1 VSEQVTHERIGILGA
16 GKLGTVLARLAV
28 AAGYEVRIAGS
39 GDPKFIALTVDVFA
53 KGALATT
60 AAEAIDGA
68 QLVILAL
75 PLHRVESLPVESL
88 AGHIVVDAMNHWEPV
103 DGPLEEYTGA
113 PGGTSSVVA
122 TKLPG
127 ARVVKALSHVGY
139 HDLDAHARDERR
151 IALGIASD
159 DKQAADAVA
168 EFVRTIGFEPVV
180 LGNLAAGAALQSGSL
195 AFGAALERDS
205 LERIVAEHARTTT

>member
-1 VSEQVTHERIGILGA
+1 MPERIGVLGA

-39 GDPKFIALTVDVFA
+39 GDPKYIALTVDVFA
-53 KGALATT
+53 KGAIATT
-60 AAEAIDGA
+60 AADAIDGA

-75 PLHRVESLPVESL
+75 PLHRVETLPVDAL
-88 AGHIVVDAMNHWEPV
+88 AGHIVIDAMNHWAAV
-103 DGPLEEYTGA
+103 DGPLPEYTA
-113 PGGTSSVVA
+113 SPDGTSSVVA
-122 TKLPG
+122 AKLPG
-127 ARVVKALSHVGY
+127 SRVVKALSHVGY

-159 DKQAADAVA
+159 DAKAADAVA

-180 LGNLAAGAALQSGSL
+180 LRNLAAGAALQAGSL
-195 AFGAALERDS
+195 AFGAALHRET
-205 LERIVAEHARTTT
+205 LERIVTDFLGARA

>member
-1 VSEQVTHERIGILGA
+1 VPETSPRERIGIVGA

-68 QLVILAL
+68 QIVILAL
-75 PLHRVESLPVESL
+75 PLHRVESLPVDAL

-103 DGPLEEYTGA
+103 DGPLEEYTEA

-127 ARVVKALSHVGY
+127 SRVVKALSHVGY

-159 DKQAADAVA
+159 DKHAADAVA
-168 EFVRTIGFEPVV
+168 DFVRTIGFEPVV

>member
-1 VSEQVTHERIGILGA
+1 MPEAPIRERIGILGA

-53 KGALATT
+53 KGAQATT
-60 AAEAIDGA
+60 AAEAIEGA
-68 QLVILAL
+68 KLVILAI
-75 PLHRVESLPVESL
+75 PLHRVESLPVDAF
-88 AGHIVVDAMNHWEPV
+88 AGRIVVDAMNHWEPV
-103 DGPLEEYTGA
+103 DGPLAEYTEA
-113 PGGTSSVVA
+113 SGGTSSIVA

-127 ARVVKALSHVGY
+127 ARIVKALSHVGY

-159 DKQAADAVA
+159 DVQAADAVA
-168 EFVRTIGFEPVV
+168 TFVRTIGFEPVV
-180 LGNLAAGAALQSGSL
+180 LGSLAAGRALQSGSL
-195 AFGAALERDS
+195 AFGAALEREA
-205 LERIVAEHARTTT
+205 LERIVVEHLGALK